1 MGYFDMLAQRRTER
15 LLPDAWGGHMDA
27 GDWDRNSAHPAAM
40 WLLVDLY
47 EMFPERIGQIQ
58 LALPPAETEN
68 AIPDILDEVL
78 WNLDLYRRLQTPEG
92 GVGGGIESTAHPR
105 PGEASWQESLLIS
118 AYAPDPKA
126 SFIYAAT
133 AAKLARALATSDKHL
148 SSVYATSARK
158 AWDWAVANSAL
169 FLDKIGGNRR
179 ADVSDEFRNRRN
191 LAAFELWRL
200 TGEATFHDE
209 FKATF
214 VLAGSQGDVNTQI
227 KAITS
232 YARLPDGQGDAA
244 LREQARQWV
253 IQAADTALEVR
264 RQQRL
269 RDHALDPDVASH
281 RLHRLFVHAGDGGRR
296 GAAARLA
303 IDA

>member
-1 MGYFDMLAQRRTER
+1 
-15 LLPDAWGGHMDA
+15 MDA

-47 EMFPERIGQIQ
+47 EMFPRAHRQD
-58 LALPPAETEN
+58 PTRTCPRPKPAN

-158 AWDWAVANSAL
+158 AWDWAAANS
-169 FLDKIGGNRR
+169 
-179 ADVSDEFRNRRN
+179 DVVSR
-191 LAAFELWRL
+191 
-200 TGEATFHDE
+200 
-209 FKATF
+209 
-214 VLAGSQGDVNTQI
+214 
-227 KAITS
+227 
-232 YARLPDGQGDAA
+232 
-244 LREQARQWV
+244 
-253 IQAADTALEVR
+253 
-264 RQQRL
+264 
-269 RDHALDPDVASH
+269 
-281 RLHRLFVHAGDGGRR
+281 
-296 GAAARLA
+296 
-303 IDA
+303 